1 MTDKQWNDLI
11 DVVNGK
17 LLDPLPI
24 GFVIDSPWLPNW
36 AGMTILDYYS
46 SDEKWFYANKK
57 AIDEFPELM
66 YFPTFWS
73 EYGMCSEPLA
83 FGAKGNFPQNE
94 FPHAMKCIH
103 SVEDILNLSPPKAAS
118 DGMAPFILNR
128 LKLNQSRIEDIGHKI
143 RFSVS
148 RGPLNIASFL
158 MGTTEFLMTM
168 MTNPEETHHLLKVIT
183 DYLEEWHA
191 LQMKTFPSIDGI
203 MMLDD
208 IIGFIGEEEFIQFGL
223 PYLKRLYDVNVTI
236 KFFHNDAGYTSC
248 IKYLPEIGINIF
260 NMEFET
266 NLNELKELTKNKV
279 TMLGNIPPRD
289 VLAAGTPDDVKKA
302 SRALVRGM
310 DDKSRVIY
318 SCGGGMPPG
327 VKTENVQAFIDAV
340 REG

>member
-1 MTDKQWNDLI
+1 MTDKQWTDLI

-17 LLDPLPI
+17 LLDPLPV

-36 AGMTILDYYS
+36 AGMSILDYYS
-46 SDEKWFYANKK
+46 SDEKWFDANKK
-57 AIDEFPELM
+57 AIDTFPELM

-83 FGAKGNFPQNE
+83 FGAKGNFPINE
-94 FPHAMKCIH
+94 FPHAHRCIH
-103 SVEDILNLSPPKAAS
+103 SVEDIINLTPPKVES
-118 DGMAPFILNR
+118 DGLAPFILNR
-128 LKLNQSRIEDIGHKI
+128 LKLNQSKIEDIGHKI

-168 MTNPEETHHLLKVIT
+168 MTNPEETHQLLTVIS
-183 DYLEEWHA
+183 DYLEEWHL
-191 LQMKTFPSIDGI
+191 LQRKTFPSIDGI

-208 IIGFIGEEEFIQFGL
+208 IIGFIGEDEFVQFGL
-223 PYLKRLYDVNVTI
+223 PYLKRLYNTDVTI
-236 KFFHNDAGYTSC
+236 KFFHNDAGYTSS

-260 NMEFET
+260 NMEFES
-266 NLNELKELTKNKV
+266 NLNELKELTQKKV

-289 VLAAGTPDDVKKA
+289 VMAAGTPEDVKKA
-302 SRALVRGM
+302 AKTLADTM
-310 DDKSRVIY
+310 EDKSRVIF

-327 VKTENVQAFIDAV
+327 VKTENVKAFIEAV
-340 REG
+340 QQ